1 MADAYIFIGPPGA
14 GKGTLGDIFCE
25 KTGVIHVSTGQ
36 LLRDEMAAGSD
47 LGKQVKDIIA
57 AGKLV
62 SDDIVAAMVKNRLA
76 KADIKAHGC
85 LLDGFPRTVPQA
97 ETLEKILADGGD
109 RMVAVV
115 LIEADRKMLMGR
127 LTSRRMCSNKE
138 CGAIYNVISQP
149 PKKEG
154 VCDKCGAPLYQ
165 RSDDTEATAIDR
177 LKVYEE
183 QTAPLVDFYASR
195 GQLVKITSEDAPAEE
210 NYKALAKV
218 LGK

>member
-109 RMVAVV
+109 RMAAVV

-154 VCDKCGAPLYQ
+154 VCDKCGAALYQ

>member
-25 KTGVIHVSTGQ
+25 KTGVVHVSTGQ
-36 LLRDEMAAGSD
+36 LLRDEMAAGSE

-62 SDDIVAAMVKNRLA
+62 SDDIVAEMVKNRLA

-109 RMVAVV
+109 RMAAVV

-154 VCDKCGAPLYQ
+154 VCDKCGAALYQ

-183 QTAPLVDFYASR
+183 QTAPLVNFYASK
-195 GQLVKITSEDAPAEE
+195 GQLVKITSKDVPAEE
-210 NYKALAKV
+210 NYKELAKV

>member
-36 LLRDEMAAGSD
+36 LLRDEMAAGSE

-62 SDDIVAAMVKNRLA
+62 SDDIVAEMVKNRLA

-109 RMVAVV
+109 RMAAVV

-127 LTSRRMCSNKE
+127 LTSRRMCPNKA

-183 QTAPLVDFYASR
+183 QTAPLVNFYASK
-195 GQLVKITSEDAPAEE
+195 GQLVKITSKDVPAEE
-210 NYKALAKV
+210 NYKELAKV

>member
-62 SDDIVAAMVKNRLA
+62 SDDIVAEMVKNRLA

-109 RMVAVV
+109 RMAAVV

-127 LTSRRMCSNKE
+127 LTSRRMCSNKA

-154 VCDKCGAPLYQ
+154 ICDKCGAPLYQ

-183 QTAPLVDFYASR
+183 QTAPLVNFYASR
-195 GQLVKITSEDAPAEE
+195 GQLVKITSKDVPAEE
-210 NYKALAKV
+210 NYKALAAV

>member
-47 LGKQVKDIIA
+47 LGRQVKDIIA

-109 RMVAVV
+109 RMAAVV

>member
-36 LLRDEMAAGSD
+36 LLRDEMAAGSE

-85 LLDGFPRTVPQA
+85 LLDGFPRTVP
-97 ETLEKILADGGD
+97 
-109 RMVAVV
+109 
-115 LIEADRKMLMGR
+115 
-127 LTSRRMCSNKE
+127 
-138 CGAIYNVISQP
+138 
-149 PKKEG
+149 
-154 VCDKCGAPLYQ
+154 
-165 RSDDTEATAIDR
+165 
-177 LKVYEE
+177 
-183 QTAPLVDFYASR
+183 
-195 GQLVKITSEDAPAEE
+195 
-210 NYKALAKV
+210 
-218 LGK
+218 

>member
-109 RMVAVV
+109 RMAAVV

>member
-97 ETLEKILADGGD
+97 ETLDKILADGGD
-109 RMVAVV
+109 RMAAVV

>member
-14 GKGTLGDIFCE
+14 GKGTLGDTFCE
-25 KTGVIHVSTGQ
+25 KTGVVHVSTGQ
-36 LLRDEMAAGSD
+36 LLRDEMAAGSE

-62 SDDIVAAMVKNRLA
+62 SDDIVAEMVKNRLA

-109 RMVAVV
+109 RMAAVV

-154 VCDKCGAPLYQ
+154 VCDKCGAALYQ

-183 QTAPLVDFYASR
+183 QTAPLVNFYASK
-195 GQLVKITSEDAPAEE
+195 GQLVKITSKDVPAEE
-210 NYKALAKV
+210 NYKELAKV

>member
-25 KTGVIHVSTGQ
+25 RTGVIHVSTGQ

-97 ETLEKILADGGD
+97 ETLEKILAEGND
-109 RMVAVV
+109 RMAAVV
-115 LIEADRKMLMGR
+115 LIEADRNMLMGR
-127 LTSRRMCSNKE
+127 LTSRRLCSNKE

-154 VCDKCGAPLYQ
+154 V
-165 RSDDTEATAIDR
+165 R
-177 LKVYEE
+177 
-183 QTAPLVDFYASR
+183 
-195 GQLVKITSEDAPAEE
+195 
-210 NYKALAKV
+210 
-218 LGK
+218 

>member
-1 MADAYIFIGPPGA
+1 MANAYIFIGPPGA

-36 LLRDEMAAGSD
+36 LLRDEMAAGSE

-109 RMVAVV
+109 RRAAVV
-115 LIEADRKMLMGR
+115 LIEADRAMLMGR
-127 LTSRRMCSNKE
+127 LTSRRLCSNKE

-183 QTAPLVDFYASR
+183 QTAPLVNFYASK
-195 GQLVKITSEDAPAEE
+195 GQLVKITSKDIPAEE
-210 NYKALAKV
+210 NYKALASV
-218 LGK
+218 LGL

>member
-1 MADAYIFIGPPGA
+1 MANAYIFIGPPGA

-36 LLRDEMAAGSD
+36 LLRDEMAAGSE

-109 RMVAVV
+109 RMAAVV

-127 LTSRRMCSNKE
+127 LTSRRLCSNKE

-154 VCDKCGAPLYQ
+154 ICDKCGAPLYQ

-183 QTAPLVDFYASR
+183 QTAPLVNFYASK
-195 GQLVKITSEDAPAEE
+195 GQLVKITSKDVPAEE
-210 NYKALAKV
+210 NYKALAEV
-218 LGK
+218 LGL